1 MVKSTRRISGEYG
14 SRVIKFLYKRLLSSW
29 PRPKSMV
36 GLVRTGFSLV
46 AIVLLIAIIF
56 AVYSLDQLQQQSEYT
71 VRNGVQLTRLS
82 RQLSTIIPAMERNA
96 RQYLILNEP
105 ALLDSYKDHEQNFLT
120 TLNKIEDLEITA
132 LADIQFAEMR
142 AASKAI
148 YKVILPR
155 KTNESRTLNSDFPPF
170 QLLREQAREIS
181 NQANVFIETE
191 LNKLQQTTIDTG
203 RFLLLSNAALI
214 PAAVLL
220 VIIFTTLITR
230 PIKQID
236 AVIKR
241 LGEGHFDEPVKI
253 NSPSTE
259 MHVLASQLDWLR
271 CRILEL
277 ENEKNQF
284 LQSMSHELKTPLAS
298 IREGTDL
305 LLDGT
310 AGRLSVQQHE
320 IVDILYESSID
331 LQALIDNLLNFTA
344 WQKWSP
350 EVQLT
355 EFDLSALV
363 RNVVNRHLLIID
375 NKKLDIITTAEPVTI
390 LADRERL
397 RLALD
402 NLIANA
408 IKFSPKEGT
417 VTILSANNKSH
428 VEISVMDEGPGI
440 PESER
445 AHIFTPFYQ
454 GEINQEIPIR
464 GTGIGLS
471 VVRNSILAH
480 DGEVRILDN
489 NPSGAYFQ
497 IIIPQPE

>member
-1 MVKSTRRISGEYG
+1 MV
-14 SRVIKFLYKRLLSSW
+14 KFLYKRLLSFW

-56 AVYSLDQLQQQSEYT
+56 AVYSLDHLQQQSEST
-71 VRNGVQLTRLS
+71 VRNGIQLTRLS
-82 RQLSTIIPAMERNA
+82 RQLSTTIPAMERNA
-96 RQYLILNEP
+96 RQYLVLGEP
-105 ALLDSYKDHEQNFLT
+105 ALLESYEDHEAEFLA
-120 TLNKIEDLEITA
+120 TLDQIENLEIPA
-132 LADIQFAEMR
+132 LADIQFVQMR
-142 AASKAI
+142 AASEAI
-148 YKVILPR
+148 HQIVLPG
-155 KTNESRTLNSDFPPF
+155 TDNEQTTLNSNFPPF
-170 QLLREQAREIS
+170 QLLRQEASNIS

-191 LNKLQQTTIDTG
+191 LNKLQQAANETS

-230 PIKQID
+230 PIKQIV

-241 LGEGHFDEPVKI
+241 LGEGHFDEPVTV
-253 NSPSTE
+253 NTPSTE

-320 IVDILYESSID
+320 IVNILYESSID
-331 LQALIDNLLNFTA
+331 LQALIENLLNFTA

-350 EVQLT
+350 DIQLT
-355 EFDLSALV
+355 EFDLSALI
-363 RNVVNRHLLIID
+363 RNVINRHLLTID
-375 NKKLDIITTAEPVTI
+375 NKKIDIVTTAEPVNI
-390 LADRERL
+390 LADRERI

-408 IKFSPKEGT
+408 IKFSPIEGT
-417 VTILSANNKSH
+417 VSIRCMNLDDH
-428 VEISVMDEGPGI
+428 VEISVTDEGPGV

-445 AHIFTPFYQ
+445 AYIFTPFYQ

-489 NPSGAYFQ
+489 KPTGAYFQ